1 MKLFMILLTNVAYR
15 LVIIGVI
22 LLLAP
27 IMAIVCAGA
36 FLLMLVSVIAYV
48 MTKPTLDTAED
59 YHYVSWSR
67 GYYSGDRY
75 L

>member
-1 MKLFMILLTNVAYR
+1 
-15 LVIIGVI
+15 
-22 LLLAP
+22 LAP

-59 YHYVSWSR
+59 YHYVSWTR